1 MRILSVIFSLFV
13 LSYLTVRDMAAQS
26 VVRDTVLV
34 YFEQGLS
41 GIAPSLRGNQK
52 SLDSIAAITGD
63 IPGTRS
69 FTSM

>member
-1 MRILSVIFSLFV
+1 
-13 LSYLTVRDMAAQS
+13 MAAQS

>member
-1 MRILSVIFSLFV
+1 
-13 LSYLTVRDMAAQS
+13 MAAQS

-52 SLDSIAAITGD
+52 SLDSIAAITGRYS
-63 IPGTRS
+63 GTRS